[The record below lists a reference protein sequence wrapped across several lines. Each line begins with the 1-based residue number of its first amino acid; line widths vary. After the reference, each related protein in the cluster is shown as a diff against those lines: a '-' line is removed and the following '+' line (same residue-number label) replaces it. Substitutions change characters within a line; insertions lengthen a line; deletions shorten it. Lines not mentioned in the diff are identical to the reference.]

1 VIHFYSR
8 RFYHERVKDRVTA
21 HWAALVH
28 LENRPKEITVR
39 NAVTKEC
46 WEAEPEA
53 FKEEVRAALE
63 SEHQAVK
70 EAYVIATSGE
80 TPKTPGEYD
89 M

>member
-1 VIHFYSR
+1 
-8 RFYHERVKDRVTA
+8 
-21 HWAALVH
+21 
-28 LENRPKEITVR
+28 
-39 NAVTKEC
+39 VTKEC
-46 WEAEPEA
+46 WEAESEA

-63 SEHQAVK
+63 SEHQAAK